1 MADALIM
8 AGVKQPG
15 GRRPAPGA
23 LALVQQFV
31 NSVDREHGP
40 DLFATPDDLRRWLQ
54 ERKLITRRD
63 PIGEAERQQAIEARE
78 GLRMLLLANNGAEL
92 EPDAIEALNHATR
105 NADTLVRLDDE
116 GLSELVPIRSG
127 LDGAL
132 GRIMAIVHR
141 SIADGTWQRFKA
153 CPNHVC
159 QWAFYDH
166 SKNQSGTW
174 CSMAICGGRIKRRA
188 YHRRRRAGA

>member
-40 DLFATPDDLRRWLQ
+40 DLFATPDDLRRWLL

-78 GLRMLLLANNGAEL
+78 GLRALLLANNGADL

-116 GLSELVPIRSG
+116 GLTEL
-127 LDGAL
+127 
-132 GRIMAIVHR
+132 
-141 SIADGTWQRFKA
+141 
-153 CPNHVC
+153 
-159 QWAFYDH
+159 
-166 SKNQSGTW
+166 
-174 CSMAICGGRIKRRA
+174 
-188 YHRRRRAGA
+188 